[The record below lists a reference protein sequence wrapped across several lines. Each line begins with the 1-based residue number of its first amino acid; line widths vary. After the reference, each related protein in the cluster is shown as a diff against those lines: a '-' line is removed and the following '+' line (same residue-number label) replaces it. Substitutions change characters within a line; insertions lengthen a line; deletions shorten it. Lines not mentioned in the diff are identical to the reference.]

1 MLKQQV
7 PDKKIKRTLMSVNI
21 SPDYCYCTVK
31 NYDGS
36 YFNSISI
43 ELENKNAA
51 AKFDYKITDSPISTS
66 LRNVGLNI
74 LC

>member
-1 MLKQQV
+1 
-7 PDKKIKRTLMSVNI
+7 MSVNF
-21 SPDYCYCTVK
+21 SSDYCYCTIK

-51 AKFDYKITDSPISTS
+51 AKFGYKITDTPISTC
-66 LRNVGLNI
+66 LRNVELNI

>member
-1 MLKQQV
+1 MLNQQV

-21 SPDYCYCTVK
+21 SPDYCYRKVK
-31 NYDGS
+31 NYAGS

-51 AKFDYKITDSPISTS
+51 AKFGYKITNSPIPTY
-66 LRNVGLNI
+66 L
-74 LC
+74 